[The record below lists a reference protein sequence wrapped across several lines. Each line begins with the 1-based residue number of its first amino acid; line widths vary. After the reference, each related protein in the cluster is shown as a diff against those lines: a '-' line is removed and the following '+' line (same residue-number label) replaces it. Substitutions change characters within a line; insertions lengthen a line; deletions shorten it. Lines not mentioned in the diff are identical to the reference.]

1 MQFYKVRCVVDDSE
15 IFQSERR
22 PGRYRISKK
31 LADVVARSKIYNQEN
46 RKERYVFLYMA
57 SENTG
62 EMVFGLI
69 VKDEE
74 DPTKIMKDFFSYVGL
89 KHKNAV
95 GTENTLCDTLGMLR
109 RADNDYDYE
118 MYEALS
124 DFSITVFD
132 SFRNGFSEYLFDVWK
147 DEDNYKRAGEISV
160 KTSLREELDRIAM
173 GKKKKRANGIPCTYV
188 IETDDRTLG
197 EVASQCIMRALYN
210 HGRIRSRRFTVLRL
224 DTDHLSRRIIEK
236 VYFSSGKGTV
246 VIDARSND
254 VNESEF
260 DTGLRG
266 ALLAIC
272 EVMNRFD
279 NVQTV
284 FIFGR
289 ECKNI
294 KDEIISELENE
305 TLVEIVEDYYDV
317 ESSKMHLAALASKDG
332 LSGDKQLFAYA
343 EECEN
348 HYASELEKH
357 YRAWYKKKLK
367 SSVYPQYSKFES
379 TSSAAVKK
387 DANGKAYAELQKMI
401 GLSNVKEII
410 DSAINYNKAQK
421 LFKEHDM
428 PTDSMSRHMIFTGNP
443 GTAKTTVA
451 RLFASIMRDNKV
463 LSRGHIVE
471 VGRGDLVGRFVGWT
485 APTVQRKFKEASGGV
500 LFIDEAYSLV
510 DDRDGLYG
518 DEAINT
524 IVQEMENHRDDV
536 IVIFAGYPD
545 KMEGFLGKN
554 PGLSSRI
561 AFHVPFED
569 YTAEQLCDIADIIAG
584 RYKMKIE
591 DEARVKLKTI
601 FDNAITEE
609 DFGNGRYVRNIIEK
623 ARMKQADRLIKM
635 DVDKLTD
642 ADIKTLKAGDIEV
655 PAKLKSDKKTY
666 GFVV

>member
-22 PGRYRISKK
+22 LGRYRISKK

-173 GKKKKRANGIPCTYV
+173 GKKKKRATGIPCTYV

-317 ESSKMHLAALASKDG
+317 EASKMHLAALASKDG
-332 LSGDKQLFAYA
+332 LSG
-343 EECEN
+343 EI
-348 HYASELEKH
+348 
-357 YRAWYKKKLK
+357 KLD
-367 SSVYPQYSKFES
+367 VIHDEDDYSKGTVRIEIPLYFYVNKFF
-379 TSSAAVKK
+379 TYFNAAVPNYYNSIPGGYVIQIK
-387 DANGKAYAELQKMI
+387 Y
-401 GLSNVKEII
+401 EIDDLGAITFNPQGI
-410 DSAINYNKAQK
+410 D
-421 LFKEHDM
+421 
-428 PTDSMSRHMIFTGNP
+428 
-443 GTAKTTVA
+443 
-451 RLFASIMRDNKV
+451 
-463 LSRGHIVE
+463 
-471 VGRGDLVGRFVGWT
+471 
-485 APTVQRKFKEASGGV
+485 
-500 LFIDEAYSLV
+500 
-510 DDRDGLYG
+510 DGLDKFISG
-518 DEAINT
+518 IKLNFDEEEQMLTLDLGTTFGEGWLSDLLNGLLKGFFQ
-524 IVQEMENHRDDV
+524 IV
-536 IVIFAGYPD
+536 
-545 KMEGFLGKN
+545 
-554 PGLSSRI
+554 
-561 AFHVPFED
+561 FE
-569 YTAEQLCDIADIIAG
+569 
-584 RYKMKIE
+584 K
-591 DEARVKLKTI
+591 
-601 FDNAITEE
+601 
-609 DFGNGRYVRNIIEK
+609 
-623 ARMKQADRLIKM
+623 
-635 DVDKLTD
+635 
-642 ADIKTLKAGDIEV
+642 EV
-655 PAKLKSDKKTY
+655 
-666 GFVV
+666 